1 MFSEIHLPSHKLTSD
16 VTTTL
21 DEAYAGGRLGL
32 DGLYGN
38 VVFNAG
44 TVYVSILNRLIIK
57 KPFYLKEE
65 DD

>member
-44 TVYVSILNRLIIK
+44 TTAICK
-57 KPFYLKEE
+57 GWQ
-65 DD
+65 